1 MKTAI
6 VAAIALAAITSTGM
20 AAGPAVKFRP
30 ESYAVHQMHSH
41 HLAATHHAHVLE
53 AYSGDA
59 ASIPHAALQ
68 DHVELIRRE
77 VMASSQSLGKVPS
90 EMQADVKATTDV
102 KAIQQSHADALQA
115 VAGLSTEI
123 AKPQPNYQHVQQH
136 ARRMVKALHTGES
149 HIHNAHARWQMSTI
163 HRRLRP
169 GEK

>member
-1 MKTAI
+1 MKTGFL
-6 VAAIALAAITSTGM
+6 AAIALTAITSTGM

-30 ESYAVHQMHSH
+30 ESYAVHQTHSH

-68 DHVELIRRE
+68 DHVGLIRQE
-77 VMASSQSLGKVPS
+77 VMASSTALGTVPP
-90 EMQADVKATTDV
+90 EMQADVEAAADV
-102 KAIQQSHADALQA
+102 KAIKQSHADALQA

-123 AKPQPNYQHVQQH
+123 AKPQPNYQAVQQH
-136 ARRMVKALHTGES
+136 ATRIVGALHTGES

-169 GEK
+169 GER